1 MTFYSF
7 NELFEFEKIPIR
19 HKKHIYVK
27 KVKFEEKR
35 LYTRGTLK
43 GLCLIR
49 VVTDFLVEND
59 TLFTFTKIG

>member
-19 HKKHIYVK
+19 HLKHIYVK

-35 LYTRGTLK
+35 LCTRGTLK

-49 VVTDFLVEND
+49 VVSDFLD
-59 TLFTFTKIG
+59 PGQ